1 MSFAPRDNH
10 EAQVQFALERG
21 VPAYIGV
28 LGSMKLSFPSRVF
41 DMAHCSR
48 CLIPWSGNDGMYMM
62 EVDRVLRP
70 GGYWVLSGPPIGWK
84 IHYKGWQRTK
94 DDLQSEQRRIEQFAE
109 LLCWNKISEK
119 DGIAIWRKRINDKSC
134 PMKQENPKV
143 DKCELAYDNDVWYK
157 KMEVCVT
164 PLPEVKT
171 MTEVAGGQLEPF
183 PQRLNAV
190 PPRIT
195 HGFVPGFSVQSYQ
208 DDNKLWQKHINAY
221 KKINNLLDTGRYRN
235 IMDMNAGLG
244 SFAAALE
251 STKLWVMNVVPTIAD
266 TSTLGVI
273 YERGLIGMYHDW
285 YVMLLC
291 IALLDS
297 CFGHCTLFFSLIQ
310 LFFVPLFLHTIFCFL
325 EETHFTLPTWKTYF
339 F

>member
-1 MSFAPRDNH
+1 
-10 EAQVQFALERG
+10 
-21 VPAYIGV
+21 
-28 LGSMKLSFPSRVF
+28 
-41 DMAHCSR
+41 
-48 CLIPWSGNDGMYMM
+48 
-62 EVDRVLRP
+62 
-70 GGYWVLSGPPIGWK
+70 
-84 IHYKGWQRTK
+84 
-94 DDLQSEQRRIEQFAE
+94 
-109 LLCWNKISEK
+109 
-119 DGIAIWRKRINDKSC
+119 
-134 PMKQENPKV
+134 
-143 DKCELAYDNDVWYK
+143 
-157 KMEVCVT
+157 MEVCVT

-285 YVMLLC
+285 CEGFSTYPRTYDLIHANAV
-291 IALLDS
+291 
-297 CFGHCTLFFSLIQ
+297 FSLY
-310 LFFVPLFLHTIFCFL
+310 
-325 EETHFTLPTWKTYF
+325 ENK
-339 F
+339 

>member
-1 MSFAPRDNH
+1 
-10 EAQVQFALERG
+10 
-21 VPAYIGV
+21 
-28 LGSMKLSFPSRVF
+28 
-41 DMAHCSR
+41 
-48 CLIPWSGNDGMYMM
+48 
-62 EVDRVLRP
+62 
-70 GGYWVLSGPPIGWK
+70 
-84 IHYKGWQRTK
+84 
-94 DDLQSEQRRIEQFAE
+94 
-109 LLCWNKISEK
+109 
-119 DGIAIWRKRINDKSC
+119 
-134 PMKQENPKV
+134 
-143 DKCELAYDNDVWYK
+143 
-157 KMEVCVT
+157 MEVCVT

-325 EETHFTLPTWKTYF
+325 EETHFTLPTWKTF
-339 F
+339 FFNGFHLLQKHVKNGSIYLLL